1 MKALHNNYGSRRIR
15 TLLFGCL
22 TGAVCGGVLSL
33 FLICARVVLS
43 YTFGL
48 YAEADTPLAV
58 VCLLILILLCCFAAA
73 VLQTLFP
80 SSKGSGI
87 PLAECCARGM
97 LRVKWF
103 SSAAALVGGSL
114 LSFLCGMSVGGEG
127 PSVGV
132 GGLIGDGIGRA
143 AKTSDE
149 LRRHLI
155 TGGASSGLAVAFNAP
170 LTGIT
175 FALEETHRRF
185 SPDILLAAC
194 SSVVSAV
201 IVSQLMFWGFG
212 LIDYLNALGI
222 HAGFTVLP
230 FLAQTRAESA
240 SDFFTLCGAA
250 LLVGTVCGAAA
261 LAFNRAIFALS
272 NVFKRVNSALLRLMS
287 PFALTAVFA
296 LSLRLSVGSGEAM
309 LDAISH
315 NTAFWLLFALLAAR
329 LVTTVCA
336 SGAGVTGGLFLPMIA
351 IGGLLGAIAA
361 KTCVIICGMNE
372 IYAPNVTM
380 LCIAAFFAASVR
392 APISAVALTLELT
405 ASFANLLPCALS
417 VVAAMILAD
426 FTKTAPLYERMM
438 EDLQKSASSGAGTN
452 PTLRGVV
459 QERSAVD
466 GKRIRDILWPY
477 NSLVTELKR
486 NGTDIVPDGETTLC
500 VGDRLTVRADRV
512 DEVAFREQMREYM
525 EIDDRSD
532 DKNTRLGD
540 NT

>member
-1 MKALHNNYGSRRIR
+1 MKTRHKKYDLRRIR
-15 TLLFGCL
+15 TLVFGCL
-22 TGAVCGGVLSL
+22 TGAICGGVLAL
-33 FLICARVVLS
+33 FLTCARVVLS

-48 YAEADTPLAV
+48 YAAADTPLAV
-58 VCLLILILLCCFAAA
+58 VCLLTLVLLCCFAAA

-80 SSKGSGI
+80 IGKGSGI

-97 LRVKWF
+97 LRTNPF
-103 SSAAALVGGSL
+103 SAAAALVGGSL
-114 LSFLCGMSVGGEG
+114 LSFLCGMSVGSEG

-132 GGLIGDGIGRA
+132 GGLIGDGVGRA

-201 IVSQLMFWGFG
+201 LVSQAIFYGFG
-212 LIDYLNALGI
+212 RIEYLNGLGI
-222 HAGFTVLP
+222 RAGFTVLP
-230 FLAQTRAESA
+230 YLAQTRAANVTE
-240 SDFFTLCGAA
+240 FFKLCAIALLCGA
-250 LLVGTVCGAAA
+250 TCGGIA

-272 NVFKRVNSALLRLMS
+272 DVFKRVNNALLRLL
-287 PFALTAVFA
+287 PTFVLTAVIA
-296 LSLRLSVGSGEAM
+296 LSLKLSVGSGEAM
-309 LDAISH
+309 LEAISQ
-315 NTAFWLLFALLAAR
+315 NTAFWLLFALFAAR
-329 LVTTVCA
+329 LITTVCA

-361 KTCVIICGMNE
+361 KICVMCGLPE
-372 IYAPNVTM
+372 AYAPNITM

-405 ASFANLLPCALS
+405 ASFANLLPCAIA
-417 VVAAMILAD
+417 VAAAMILAD
-426 FTKTAPLYERMM
+426 FTRTAPLYERMM
-438 EDLQKSASSGAGTN
+438 EDLQRSAGTFGGVN
-452 PTLRGVV
+452 PTLHGVV
-459 QERSAVD
+459 TDRSAAD

-477 NSLVTELKR
+477 NSLVIGLDR
-486 NGTDIVPDGETTLC
+486 DGTDIVPDGETVLRA
-500 VGDRLTVRADRV
+500 GDRLTVRADRV
-512 DEVAFREQMREYM
+512 DEAKFREQMREYI
-525 EIDDRSD
+525 EVQVEPSD
-532 DKNTRLGD
+532 TTGD
-540 NT
+540 NGRPS